1 MRKFPKINSNQ
12 LQIDKSDAEFPNKI
26 ITCMKKL
33 HQSFDVDIRSTQEK
47 EKKFCRKGI
56 SPSPKTSSNKSDK
69 SLSKFWVKNLRVSA
83 SGKSLETTIM
93 LANQKNEEA
102 NLLRREGVRNKN
114 ELSGWG
120 DY

>member
-1 MRKFPKINSNQ
+1 
-12 LQIDKSDAEFPNKI
+12 
-26 ITCMKKL
+26 MKKL